1 MLQEKCFPASALEIL
16 SYASKAKVPSRVLS
30 FVNKQ
35 ANKQTYKQGLRW
47 ILGAI
52 FLEFQKKI
60 PGQVVVN
67 LSSCP
72 GKASGEGKQL
82 CFKACPYE
90 HPPQGREPDFREG
103 ARKPTVPEDVYLG
116 YGWHLKERDRKE
128 KKKKKNRKLQFC
140 QLAPK
145 KEVRPSHGLLNL

>member
-1 MLQEKCFPASALEIL
+1 MPGKPRPPLGFLASLT
-16 SYASKAKVPSRVLS
+16 
-30 FVNKQ
+30 
-35 ANKQTYKQGLRW
+35 NKQTYKQGLRW

-72 GKASGEGKQL
+72 GKASGERKQL
-82 CFKACPYE
+82 CFKTCPYE
-90 HPPQGREPDFREG
+90 HPPQGREPDFRERV
-103 ARKPTVPEDVYLG
+103 RKPTVPEDVYLG

-128 KKKKKNRKLQFC
+128 KKNRKLQLSIRT
-140 QLAPK
+140 QKGGQTQSWATELVEDLVEGRDSG
-145 KEVRPSHGLLNL
+145 KENGSVYLKE